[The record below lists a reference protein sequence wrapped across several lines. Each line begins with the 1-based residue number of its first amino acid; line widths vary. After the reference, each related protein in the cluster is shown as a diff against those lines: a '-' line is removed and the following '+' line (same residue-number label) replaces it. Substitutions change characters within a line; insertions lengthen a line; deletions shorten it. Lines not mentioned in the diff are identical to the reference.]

1 MNSSLEQKENVK
13 LCTVTLKEKEVQ
25 QLQEAIEDLYY
36 FEFVLG
42 EAAFLFFN
50 FLTKK
55 VNHNREEISN
65 EIDIGFIILF
75 SHR

>member
-1 MNSSLEQKENVK
+1 MLGCKGLTLLKLNSSLEQKENVK
-13 LCTVTLKEKEVQ
+13 LCTVTLKEREVQ

-50 FLTKK
+50 FLTK
-55 VNHNREEISN
+55 NRS
-65 EIDIGFIILF
+65 
-75 SHR
+75 

>member
-13 LCTVTLKEKEVQ
+13 LCTVTLKEREVQ

-50 FLTKK
+50 FLTK
-55 VNHNREEISN
+55 NHS
-65 EIDIGFIILF
+65 
-75 SHR
+75 